1 MIYKLNKRE
10 LRRLEKEILKR
21 VIEIVYG
28 TPRPSGKQKVLG
40 GLKIT
45 GDTGQLKRVL
55 LANRNFIT
63 QNSRGGLEIDI
74 KVTDYFQYLDD
85 ARRDELNWYISEKVF
100 EDKKI
105 NDILDDILS
114 KMIINATIDFIV

>member
-10 LRRLEKEILKR
+10 LRRLEREVLKR
-21 VIEIVYG
+21 VVEIVFG

-45 GDTGQLKRVL
+45 SDTGKLKDTL

-85 ARRDELNWYISEKVF
+85 SRRDELNWYLSEEVF
-100 EDKKI
+100 KDKKI

-114 KMIINATIDFIV
+114 KTVINATIEFIV